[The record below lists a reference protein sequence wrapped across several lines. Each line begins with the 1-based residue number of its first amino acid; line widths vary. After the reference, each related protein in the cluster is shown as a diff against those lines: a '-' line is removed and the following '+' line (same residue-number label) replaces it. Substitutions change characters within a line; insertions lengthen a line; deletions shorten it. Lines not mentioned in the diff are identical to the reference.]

1 MPRTPELFKSS
12 WVGLIG
18 PTNAGK
24 STLLNRLVG
33 DKVAIVS
40 PKPQTTRHAIKGV
53 YTDAECQ
60 LIFCDTPGLH
70 EHAGLL
76 NAEMKKR
83 ALDTAG
89 GMDILCLV
97 LEAQR
102 PEWQWLL
109 PFAARKRSPCIVLFN
124 KADLLDLSARRRLV
138 SEYGAL
144 GLNFPHLFVSALGGE
159 GCDALITTLKAM
171 SKPGPRY
178 YAEDELTDRS
188 WRFLAAEVVRE
199 KCFLLLGEE
208 IPYGIGVVI
217 DAFKEEKIVKI
228 RASIIVNRES
238 HKGMVIG
245 KGGAMLKKIGQL
257 AREELESQLG
267 SKIFLELF
275 VRVEKNWIK
284 DERKIR
290 EFVYTE

>member
-1 MPRTPELFKSS
+1 MSNPSFKSA

-40 PKPQTTRHAIKGV
+40 PKPQTTRHAIKGI
-53 YTDAECQ
+53 YTDTECQ
-60 LIFCDTPGLH
+60 LVFCDTPGLH
-70 EHAGLL
+70 AHAGLL
-76 NAEMKKR
+76 NEEMKKL
-83 ALDTAG
+83 AFDTAG
-89 GMDILCLV
+89 DMDILCLV

-109 PFAARKRSPCIVLFN
+109 PFAAWKRCPCIVLLN
-124 KADLLDLSARRRLV
+124 KADLLGEADRQRVASECVAR
-138 SEYGAL
+138 
-144 GLNFPHLFVSALGGE
+144 GLHFPCLFVSALNGE
-159 GCDALITTLKAM
+159 GCDTLVTTLKAM

-178 YAEDELTDRS
+178 YTEDELTDRP
-188 WRFLAAEVVRE
+188 WRFLAAEIIRE

-217 DAFKEEKIVKI
+217 DDFKEEKIVKI
-228 RASIIVNRES
+228 RASLIVNRES

-257 AREELESQLG
+257 AREELEVQLG
-267 SKIFLELF
+267 HKLFLELF

-284 DERKIR
+284 DSRKIR
-290 EFVYTE
+290 EFVYFD